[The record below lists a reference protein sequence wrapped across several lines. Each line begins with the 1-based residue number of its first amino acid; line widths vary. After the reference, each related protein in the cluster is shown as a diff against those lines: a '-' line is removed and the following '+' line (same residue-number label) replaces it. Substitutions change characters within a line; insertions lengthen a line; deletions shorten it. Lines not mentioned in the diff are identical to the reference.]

1 MSKDKKKNKDEFD
14 INKLKLSIESNCVEE
29 EPIIYNAA
37 KMAVFGANVNLM
49 RHLCD
54 IKDGLKPIH
63 RRLLMVMFEN
73 KLFPHIKEEAKCASI
88 IGDVLKKYHPHGDA
102 AAYTALVYL
111 GQPWRNNIQ
120 LVQTDTNFGSAFE
133 PNGYAHYRYTS
144 AKISEF
150 AYDCFFSQWDLGSY
164 KDDKTVDWMQNFDNS
179 RLEPMYLPAK
189 YPLFL
194 LNFHTAMGLGRY
206 TSTLGFNPTDAFDA
220 VIKLIEDKDAKFDMY
235 PDDPQGC
242 KIINRKDILNILD
255 RTEVKVKFRA
265 DYRVVEY
272 RGKEVIEIENVPF
285 EVSPTTVRDAIIK
298 LQEKGFLP
306 EISDLSGCSIE
317 NGNKFRLSIEVKK
330 GYSPTDVMDKLYKK
344 TQLEETYTTYYSFVD
359 SLQSVDYT
367 LRTAILEWIRYRRET
382 IKRLY
387 KIKRINALKRMHF
400 LIPLIKVIKSGEIEE
415 FINIVRHN
423 KKDAAILKIS
433 KKFDLTDYQSEKIVG
448 VRIGDLSEDSLE
460 EYEKELAKLT
470 IDEAKYGEIV
480 KSKKKINKIIIK
492 EMEEGIEKYGTSRK
506 SKVTQLCDRS
516 KIEDS
521 VHYLIFTNKYVKKL
535 PYDNKSYKI
544 GRIDNG
550 EKVLKIMVVN
560 NTSKIAIFTTDGR
573 CIPIDV
579 HQINNSAV
587 QSVGVA
593 LSQYGAKAN
602 FVTAYELND
611 NYSDKCII
619 TVTKQGFISK
629 TSYDELSDKSKP
641 FALMKVSK
649 DDEMRDSIIASDKD
663 ELLVYTSTGLA
674 TKFPSS
680 DFETT
685 ARNAK
690 GVIAIKT
697 EDSIRGVIVIKP
709 EDQLLVTL
717 TDRGYMKKFPI
728 KSMPE
733 TKRNNKPI
741 EINNGNGYL
750 VKCKAITE
758 RTTGL
763 FIYTTDGVCVIDPI
777 NIKSKTR
784 IGKNSRVVEMKSSAY
799 AFDLE

>member
-1 MSKDKKKNKDEFD
+1 MSKKNKNGDEFD
-14 INKLKLSIESNCVEE
+14 INRIQSYINSNSIES
-29 EPIIYNAA
+29 EPLEYNAQ

-49 RHLCD
+49 RHLLD

-63 RRLLMVMFEN
+63 RRLLMVMYEN
-73 KLFPHIKEEAKCASI
+73 KLFPNVKEEAKCASI

-111 GQPWRNNIQ
+111 GQSWRNNVQ
-120 LVQTDTNFGSAFE
+120 LVNTDTNFGSAFE

-144 AKISEF
+144 AKLSEF

-206 TSTLGFNPTDAFDA
+206 TSTLGFNPTDAFNA
-220 VIKLIEDKDAKFDMY
+220 VIKLVEDKDAKFDMY

-242 KIINRKDILNILD
+242 KIINRKDIIDILD

-265 DYRVVEY
+265 DYRVTEY
-272 RGKEVIEIENVPF
+272 KGKEVIEIENVPF
-285 EVSPTTVRDAIIK
+285 EVSPITVRDAIIK

-306 EISDLSGCSIE
+306 EISDLSGCSID
-317 NGNKFRLSIEVKK
+317 NGTKFRLSIEIKK
-330 GYSPTDVMDKLYKK
+330 GYSPKDVMDKLYKK

-400 LIPLIKVIKSGEIEE
+400 LIPLIKVIKSGEIDK
-415 FINIVRHN
+415 FIYIVRHN
-423 KKDAAILKIS
+423 KKDDAILKIS
-433 KKFDLTDYQSEKIVG
+433 EQFNLTDYQAEKIVG
-448 VRIGDLSEDSLE
+448 VRISDLSEDSLE
-460 EYEKELAKLT
+460 EYEKELAELT
-470 IDEAKYGEIV
+470 VAEEKYGEIV
-480 KSKKKINKIIIK
+480 KSKKKINKIIIN
-492 EMEEGIEKYGTSRK
+492 EMKEGIEKYGTPRK
-506 SKVTQLCDRS
+506 SKVTQLCDRTE
-516 KIEDS
+516 IEDS
-521 VHYLIFTNKYVKKL
+521 THYLIFTNKYVKKL

-544 GRIDNG
+544 GRVDNG
-550 EKVLKIMVVN
+550 EKVMKVMVVN
-560 NTSKIAIFTTDGR
+560 NTAKIAIFTTDGR
-573 CIPIDV
+573 CIPIEV

-602 FVTAYELND
+602 FVSAFEMND
-611 NYSDKCII
+611 SYSDKCIV
-619 TVTKQGFISK
+619 TVTKTGLISK
-629 TSYDELSDKSKP
+629 TLYEEISDKAKP
-641 FALMKVSK
+641 FALMKIGK
-649 DDEMRDSIIASDKD
+649 NDEMRDVAIASDKD
-663 ELLVYTSTGLA
+663 ELLVYTVTGKCN
-674 TKFPSS
+674 KFSSS

-685 ARNAK
+685 ARNTK
-690 GVIAIKT
+690 GVLSIRT
-697 EDSIRGVIVIKP
+697 EDNIRGVISIPK
-709 EDQLLVTL
+709 DAQLLVTL

-741 EINNGNGYL
+741 DIDNGNGYL
-750 VKCKAITE
+750 IKCKAIND
-758 RTTGL
+758 RTTAM

-777 NIKSKTR
+777 NIKAKSR
-784 IGKNSRVVEMKSSAY
+784 IGKNTRVVEMKSSAY

>member
-1 MSKDKKKNKDEFD
+1 MSKKKNKNDEFD
-14 INKLKLSIESNCVEE
+14 LTKIQSYINSNSIEA
-29 EPIIYNAA
+29 EPIDYNAE
-37 KMAVFGANVNLM
+37 KMAIFGANVNLM
-49 RHLCD
+49 RHLLD

-63 RRLLMVMFEN
+63 RRLLMVMYEN
-73 KLFPHIKEEAKCASI
+73 KLFPNIKEEAKCASI

-120 LVQTDTNFGSAFE
+120 LVDTDTNFGSAFE

-144 AKISEF
+144 AKLSEF
-150 AYDCFFSQWDLGSY
+150 AYDCFFSQWELGSY

-220 VIKLIEDKDAKFDMY
+220 VIKLVEDKNANFELY

-242 KIINRKDILNILD
+242 KIINRKDIMNILD

-265 DYRVVEY
+265 DYRVTEY
-272 RGKEVIEIENVPF
+272 KGKEVIEIENVPF
-285 EVSPTTVRDAIIK
+285 EVSPITVRDAIIS
-298 LQEKGFLP
+298 LQEKGYLP

-317 NGNKFRLSIEVKK
+317 NGTKFRLSIEVKK

-400 LIPLIKVIKSGEIEE
+400 LIPLIKVIKSGEIEK
-415 FINIVRHN
+415 FIDIVRHN
-423 KKDAAILKIS
+423 KKDSAILKIC
-433 KKFDLTDYQSEKIVG
+433 KQFDLTDYQAEKIVG
-448 VRIGDLSEDSLE
+448 VRISDLSEDSLE

-470 IDEAKYGEIV
+470 IDESKYAEVV
-480 KSKKKINKIIIK
+480 KSKKKINKIIIS
-492 EMEEGIEKYGTSRK
+492 EMKEGIEKYGTPRK
-506 SKVTQLCDRS
+506 SKVTQLCDRNV
-516 KIEDS
+516 IEDS

-544 GRIDNG
+544 GRLDNG
-550 EKVLKIMVVN
+550 EKVLKVMVVN

-573 CIPIDV
+573 CIPIFV

-593 LSQYGAKAN
+593 LSQYGAKSN
-602 FVTAYELND
+602 FISAFEMKD
-611 NYSDKCII
+611 EYSDKYI
-619 TVTKQGFISK
+619 TTITKNGLISK
-629 TSYDELSDKSKP
+629 TIYSELSDKLRP
-641 FALMKVSK
+641 FALMKVDK
-649 DDEMRDSIIASDKD
+649 DDEMRDVTLSSEKD
-663 ELLVYTSTGLA
+663 ELLIYTVTGKGN
-674 TKFPSS
+674 KFKVS
-680 DFETT
+680 DFEAT
-685 ARNAK
+685 ARNTK
-690 GVIAIKT
+690 GVLAIKT
-697 EDSIRGVIVIKP
+697 DDNVRGLITLTK

-717 TDRGYMKKFPI
+717 TDRGYMKKFSI

-733 TKRNNKPI
+733 TKRNGKPI
-741 EINNGNGYL
+741 DIDSGNGYL
-750 VKCKAITE
+750 IKCKGINE
-758 RTTGL
+758 RTTAM
-763 FIYTTDGVCVIDPI
+763 FIYTTEGVCVIDPL
-777 NIKSKTR
+777 NIKTKTR
-784 IGKNSRVVEMKSSAY
+784 IGKNTRVIEMKSSAY